1 MLFEGGSRIEMRSSV
16 MRSIVVLASGS
27 GSLLQALIDSPAR
40 GEVFQI
46 SAVVSDNPDSL
57 ALNRATAAGIEAVP
71 LNYQRNAPTDWQQR
85 LFETVMRFQPDLA
98 VSAGFMRII
107 KSELFRVVPTI
118 NAHPSLL
125 PNFPGAHAVA
135 DALSAGVQQTGAT
148 VHYIDEGVDT
158 GRILAQQAV
167 PVLASDTESSLHER
181 IKEVERVQLV
191 QVVVK
196 LCQQSDLWAGIEK

>member
-1 MLFEGGSRIEMRSSV
+1 MPLEGGLRIEMRSSA
-16 MRSIVVLASGS
+16 MRNIVVLASGS

-46 SAVVSDNPDSL
+46 SAVVSDNADSL
-57 ALNRATAAGIEAVP
+57 ALKRAAAAGIEAIP
-71 LNYQRNAPTDWQQR
+71 LNYQRYVSSDWQQQ
-85 LFETVMRFQPDLA
+85 LFETAMRFQPDLI

-125 PNFPGAHAVA
+125 PKFPGAHAVA
-135 DALSAGVQQTGAT
+135 DALAAGVQQSGAT

-158 GRILAQQAV
+158 GRILAQQTV

-196 LCQQSDLWAGIEK
+196 LCQQSDLWAGIER